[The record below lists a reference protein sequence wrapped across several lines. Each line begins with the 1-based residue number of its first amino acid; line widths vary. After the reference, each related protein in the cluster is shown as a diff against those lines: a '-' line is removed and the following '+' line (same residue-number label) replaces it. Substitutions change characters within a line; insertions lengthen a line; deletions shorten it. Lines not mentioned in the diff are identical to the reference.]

1 MILEEYDE
9 TKNSMFN
16 PDEVEN
22 EFKNIPKIGVTCFS
36 KKLLDKLVSRFNGE
50 KILQSSNCNGKL
62 PIYKICYDGEELV
75 LFLSRVG
82 APACVVQY
90 EEV

>member
-22 EFKNIPKIGVTCFS
+22 KFKNIPKIGVTCFS
-36 KKLLDKLVSRFNGE
+36 KN
-50 KILQSSNCNGKL
+50 
-62 PIYKICYDGEELV
+62 Y
-75 LFLSRVG
+75 
-82 APACVVQY
+82 
-90 EEV
+90 